1 MPDEFNSIK
10 IVNKVL
16 YREIR
21 RVKKIMIDFPRPHRV
36 NLDHVIDEYGLIRAE
51 IVKALRAANGRS

>member
-51 IVKALRAANGRS
+51 IVKALS

>member
-21 RVKKIMIDFPRPHRV
+21 RVKKIMIDFPRPSRV

-51 IVKALRAANGRS
+51 IVKALRVANGRS